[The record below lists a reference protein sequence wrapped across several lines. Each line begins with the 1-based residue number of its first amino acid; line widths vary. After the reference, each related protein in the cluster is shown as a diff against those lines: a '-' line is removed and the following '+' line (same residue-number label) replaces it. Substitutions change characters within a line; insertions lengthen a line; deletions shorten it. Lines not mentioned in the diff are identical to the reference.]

1 MRKIWRKTVA
11 LTVASAFLFTGL
23 QAAAPVQAATKS
35 ADTSCEKPEWDIPTL
50 KGSVRD
56 GYVMSPNSVAVPA
69 VSNTAAGLKGAG
81 TVPSAY
87 MNTLSQLV
95 AKYPSTRN
103 QGGYSTCWAF
113 SAIGLAEFDLI
124 TDDRTADRSI
134 DLSELQLSYFSY
146 NNAEDA
152 FGNTCGDGLSVTGN
166 KYLQAG
172 GNLEYC
178 VRTLLQWEGVIN
190 EADMPYANVGMISS
204 MSEDYAFQ
212 KDVAHLQNV
221 YIINIHKNPNLVKKE
236 VMQHGSAGIGF
247 YFADTAIYD
256 GSGEYEGE
264 LVTTYNCPKA
274 EQPNHAANIVGWDD
288 NFPAANFANKPAGNG
303 AWLVRNSWSDSA
315 KNDITSYFWLSYYDK
330 SLEDAAWIMDFEA
343 ADNYEYIYQYDGCP
357 LVYKAYPFSD
367 SANVFMVKGASNELL
382 KAVSITLNQ
391 DTNVP
396 YTIKV
401 YTNLTD
407 SGKPK
412 SGVLAAQVS
421 GKTSYAGTY
430 TIPLNKSVSLPKGS
444 YYSIVVELNKKNA
457 GIAMECGTKSG
468 NLKSTAG
475 IEYNQSFV
483 SYQGQWQD
491 LVDVGE
497 YQGIGNLC
505 IKGYTDKTGTSVS
518 KTEKLRASS
527 VMRNSVKLSWSG
539 TSGAQGYEI
548 YRAASRT
555 GSYKKVATVKEKSY
569 KNTGLTKGKTYY
581 YKVRA
586 YKKNGDTT
594 VVGKL
599 SSAVKVTTKK

>member
-1 MRKIWRKTVA
+1 
-11 LTVASAFLFTGL
+11 
-23 QAAAPVQAATKS
+23 
-35 ADTSCEKPEWDIPTL
+35 
-50 KGSVRD
+50 
-56 GYVMSPNSVAVPA
+56 
-69 VSNTAAGLKGAG
+69 
-81 TVPSAY
+81 
-87 MNTLSQLV
+87 
-95 AKYPSTRN
+95 
-103 QGGYSTCWAF
+103 
-113 SAIGLAEFDLI
+113 
-124 TDDRTADRSI
+124 
-134 DLSELQLSYFSY
+134 
-146 NNAEDA
+146 
-152 FGNTCGDGLSVTGN
+152 
-166 KYLQAG
+166 
-172 GNLEYC
+172 
-178 VRTLLQWEGVIN
+178 
-190 EADMPYANVGMISS
+190 
-204 MSEDYAFQ
+204 
-212 KDVAHLQNV
+212 
-221 YIINIHKNPNLVKKE
+221 
-236 VMQHGSAGIGF
+236 
-247 YFADTAIYD
+247 
-256 GSGEYEGE
+256 
-264 LVTTYNCPKA
+264 
-274 EQPNHAANIVGWDD
+274 
-288 NFPAANFANKPAGNG
+288 
-303 AWLVRNSWSDSA
+303 
-315 KNDITSYFWLSYYDK
+315 
-330 SLEDAAWIMDFEA
+330 MDFEA

-457 GIAMECGTKSG
+457 GIAMECGTKNG
-468 NLKSTAG
+468 GLKSTAG

-483 SYQGQWQD
+483 YYQGQWQD

-505 IKGYTDKTGTSVS
+505 IKGYTDKTGTSIS

-548 YRAASRT
+548 YRATSRT